1 MKFLRSEDSRSTEP
15 IMAEHHTFHARLAAR
30 MQDITAFEAVDLFT
44 KARQLEADGHSI
56 IHMEVGEPDFP
67 TPEPIIHAGMQALQ
81 QGNIHYTPAL
91 GIPALREAISQWYA
105 TRYRVHVPPERIA
118 VTTGGSGALL
128 LALGVLLSPGDEV
141 LMSDPSYPCNRHFVR
156 ALEGRA
162 KLIPTGAQSAYQLT
176 ASMVE
181 AHWSPATAAV
191 MLASPSNP
199 TGTMVSDSDMQA
211 LAAATQALGGRLIV
225 DEIYHGLTYGF
236 DAQTALAISDEIF
249 VLNSF
254 SKYFQMT
261 GWRIGW
267 LVVPQMYVREVEKL
281 AQHLFISPPYL
292 AQHAALAAFRP
303 ETLAITEERRAEFQ
317 RRRDFL
323 LPALTRLGFSVPVAP
338 VGAFYLYADCSRFS
352 NDSFAFAEDLLRQAG
367 VALTPGRDFGQHLP
381 ERHLRIT
388 YTTSMDNLH
397 EGVERIRRFLTR

>member
-1 MKFLRSEDSRSTEP
+1 MNTHAPSTV
-15 IMAEHHTFHARLAAR
+15 RLAAR
-30 MQDITAFEAVDLFT
+30 MADIAAFEAVELFT
-44 KARQLEADGHSI
+44 KARELEAQGRSI

-67 TPEPIIHAGMQALQ
+67 TPEPILAAGMNALK
-81 QGNIHYTPAL
+81 QGNVHYTPAL

-105 TRYRVHVPPERIA
+105 TRYHVSVPPERIV
-118 VTTGGSGALL
+118 VTAGGSGALL

-141 LMSDPSYPCNRHFVR
+141 LMGDPGYPCNRHFVH

-162 KLIPTGAQSAYQLT
+162 RLIATSARSAYQLT
-176 ASMVE
+176 AAMVE
-181 AHWSPATAAV
+181 EHWSAKTLAV
-191 MLASPSNP
+191 MIASPSNP
-199 TGTMVSDSDMQA
+199 TGTMVSDTEMHAITDA
-211 LAAATQALGGRLIV
+211 VHKHDGRLIV

-236 DAQTALAISDEIF
+236 DASTALAISDEIF

-267 LVVPQMYVREVEKL
+267 LVVPRGYVRDIEKL
-281 AQHLFISPPYL
+281 AQNLFICPPYL

-303 ETLAITEERRAEFQ
+303 ETLAITEARRAEFQ

-323 LPALTRLGFSVPVAP
+323 LPALTRLGFSVPATP
-338 VGAFYLYADCSRFS
+338 SGAFYLYTDCSRFS
-352 NDSFAFAEDLLRQAG
+352 SDSFAFAEDLLRHAG
-367 VALTPGRDFGQHLP
+367 VALTPGRDFGMNAP

-388 YTTSMDNLH
+388 YTTSLANLQ
-397 EGVERIRRFLTR
+397 EGVERIRRFLAR